1 MSHENTSSIAT
12 NRAAYSISEALAL
25 TGLGRDKLYR
35 LINSGE
41 LVARKSGRRTL
52 ILASDLQHF
61 LEALPK
67 MRTAA

>member
-1 MSHENTSSIAT
+1 MSNENSSIAT
-12 NRAAYSISEALAL
+12 NRAAYSIAETLAL

-67 MRTAA
+67 MGTAA